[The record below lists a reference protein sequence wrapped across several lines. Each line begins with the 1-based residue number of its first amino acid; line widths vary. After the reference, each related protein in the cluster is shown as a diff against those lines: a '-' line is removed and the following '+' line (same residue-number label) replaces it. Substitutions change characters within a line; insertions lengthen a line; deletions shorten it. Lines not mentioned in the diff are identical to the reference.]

1 MLLSI
6 NNLKNNWKAWLTV
19 ALINIPLSISLAIA
33 SWASP
38 TQWLITAIWWWIVAA
53 IFASSNYN
61 VFWVAWA
68 LSSILLA
75 FVLSNWANWALLLPF
90 VTILSW
96 IIILIIY
103 FLKITKYI
111 ILIPSNT
118 LHGFIMSVWIT
129 IFLSQLPAALWLND
143 PTLAIHFHKEI
154 YLNIVEI
161 FNNISHIN
169 ITAFSIFWVW
179 LSFLMIWKKYFPK
192 FPSVIFLTVVWIV
205 IWLLINNW
213 YLPKNI
219 LLLSDIFKELTFKL
233 GEFPFGNIKIS
244 SLSDAIQI
252 GKTVFVTSTVVAIIA
267 VLETIISAKAA
278 SNIKKEKFD
287 KNKEVFWLG
296 LSNIA
301 SWIFWWLP
309 TTAVFIRTA
318 LNINSWSTSKTSSL
332 LIWVFTLIIW
342 ALFFDGFF
350 KFLPYPIISAILV
363 NISLWLIDISLIKKI
378 YKIEKTSFF
387 ILVLTTFFAVMEDS
401 IFWILVWT
409 SVSLIIFVRRII
421 NSHVNVSVFRDNK
434 LFWKMRF
441 WEYIKDQQEN
451 DIILMKFI
459 SGLNYLT
466 TESNIERIEKLEK
479 NQTIIFS
486 FSHMWGDIDL
496 DWLEALEHM
505 VEKLHSKNITVYIS
519 WVEASLKTSLSHF
532 HFYRELKKEEMIYDS
547 TSEVLDLLLKKCVA

>member
-1 MLLSI
+1 MILSI
-6 NNLKNNWKAWLTV
+6 NNLKHNWKAGLTV

-33 SWASP
+33 SWATP

-103 FLKITKYI
+103 SLKITKYI

-118 LHGFIMSVWIT
+118 LHGFIFAVWIT
-129 IFLSQLPAALWLND
+129 IFLSQLSAALWLND
-143 PTLAIHFHKEI
+143 PVLHLEVHKEV
-154 YLNIVEI
+154 YLNILEI
-161 FNNISHIN
+161 INNIDSIN
-169 ITAFSIFWVW
+169 KVAFTVFLAW
-179 LSFLMIWKKYFPK
+179 LSFLIAWKKFFPK
-192 FPSVIFLTVVWIV
+192 FPSVIFLTVVWII
-205 IWLLINNW
+205 IWLLVNNW
-213 YLPKNI
+213 ALPKI
-219 LLLSDIFKELTFKL
+219 LLLSNIFTELTFKIW
-233 GEFPFGNIKIS
+233 EFPFSNIKIDG
-244 SLSDAIQI
+244 LNDVLKIW
-252 GKTVFVTSTVVAIIA
+252 KTLFVTSTVVAIIA

-278 SNIKKEKFD
+278 SNITKEKFD
-287 KNKEVFWLG
+287 KNKEVLG
-296 LSNIA
+296 LWLSNIA

-318 LNINSWSTSKTSSL
+318 LNINSWATSKTSSL
-332 LIWVFTLIIW
+332 LIWVFTLVIG
-342 ALFFDGFF
+342 ALFFNGYF
-350 KFLPYPIISAILV
+350 KFLPYPIIAAILV
-363 NISLWLIDISLIKKI
+363 NISLWLINISLIKKV
-378 YKIEKTSFF
+378 YKVEKTSFF
-387 ILVLTTFFAVMEDS
+387 IMVLTTFFAVLEDA

-441 WEYIKDQQEN
+441 WEYIRDQKEN

-479 NQTIIFS
+479 KQTVVFS

-496 DWLEALEHM
+496 DWLEALELM
-505 VEKLHSKNITVYIS
+505 IENLKTKNIVVYLS
-519 WVEASLKTSLSHF
+519 WVEQNLKTSLSHF
-532 HFYRELKKEEMIYDS
+532 HFYKELKKEEKVYDS
-547 TSEVLDLLLKKCVA
+547 TSEVLDQLLKKCVA